1 MPHIIRVGSPC
12 QCLNRVRIACDIRT
26 HKLPFQTKPLDWPT
40 RPIEAHKIGDWIILW
55 IRGLETRKFHLIHKE
70 RAIYMQMLNRAHR
83 QRSKSLGVL
92 VLCANTFA
100 QQVVK
105 RLIKRNWYQISCL
118 NGTLGIYHRITKRQR
133 HILNRRE
140 CEHICRH
147 KLIHWAVVLEH
158 AIGGLFYVIIG
169 RICDIRHQPSM
180 EIVELEPLAW
190 CQLQRNH
197 RRSRRTL
204 REDIRGMISISPLD
218 ILALDTDTTPPCV

>member
-1 MPHIIRVGSPC
+1 
-12 QCLNRVRIACDIRT
+12 
-26 HKLPFQTKPLDWPT
+26 
-40 RPIEAHKIGDWIILW
+40 
-55 IRGLETRKFHLIHKE
+55 
-70 RAIYMQMLNRAHR
+70 MQVLNRAHR

-100 QQVVK
+100 QKVVK
-105 RLIKRNWYQISCL
+105 RFVKRNWYQISSL
-118 NGTLGIYHRITKRQR
+118 NGTLGIHHRITKRQR

-147 KLIHWAVVLEH
+147 KLIHWAIILEH

-180 EIVELEPLAW
+180 EIVELKPLAW

-197 RRSRRTL
+197 RHGRRTL
-204 REDIRGMISISPLD
+204 REDIRGMISVSPLD
-218 ILALDTDTTPPCV
+218 ILALDTDTTPPCVQTDSTFGVGEVATIGSLFVLHTRHGQQCWLLTRCTIMNLCTIHLIVFTRVILRFQPITIP